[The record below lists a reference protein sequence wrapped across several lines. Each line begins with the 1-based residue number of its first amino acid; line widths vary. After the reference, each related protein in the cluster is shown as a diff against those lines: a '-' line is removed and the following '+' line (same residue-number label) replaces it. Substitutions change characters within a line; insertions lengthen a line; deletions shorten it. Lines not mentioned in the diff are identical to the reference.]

1 MARHQSVRPTAAHWA
16 VTPGSRLDQ
25 ERELTERVESLRAE
39 YVLSKAERGG
49 AAPRSDTQKLADEEN
64 ADMCSALTYYSTASA
79 SFGLFGEE
87 PRGS

>member
-1 MARHQSVRPTAAHWA
+1 
-16 VTPGSRLDQ
+16 
-25 ERELTERVESLRAE
+25 
-39 YVLSKAERGG
+39 VLSKAERGG